1 MATKAAAVASFWMVR
16 SGVAV
21 LAYLLGSLSFAV
33 IVSRAMRLDD
43 PRSYGSG
50 NPGATNVLR
59 SGNKVAAILT
69 LLLDAL
75 KGVVAVLVAR
85 ALSQRLGFGDA
96 TIALAGLAAFLGHLY
111 PVFFRFQGGKGVATA
126 AGVLLALNGWLGLAC
141 LATWLVIAIA
151 TRYSS
156 LAALVT
162 ALLAPFYTWFLAG
175 DLRVVALVAV
185 MSVLLVWRHRSNIA
199 KLRNGAES
207 KLGSKAKS
215 TS

>member
-1 MATKAAAVASFWMVR
+1 MFWSVC
-16 SGVAV
+16 VVV

-33 IVSRAMRLDD
+33 IVSKAMRLDD

-59 SGNKVAAILT
+59 SGNKLAAILT
-69 LLLDAL
+69 LLLDAV
-75 KGVVAVLVAR
+75 KGVVAVLFAR
-85 ALSQRLGFGDA
+85 LMADRLGYGDA

-126 AGVLLALNGWLGLAC
+126 AGVLLALNPWVGLLS
-141 LATWLVIAIA
+141 LATWLAVAIL

-162 ALLAPFYTWFLAG
+162 AVLAPVYVHFLHG
-175 DLRVVALVAV
+175 DAQRVVVVAA
-185 MSVLLVWRHRSNIA
+185 MSVLLVWRHRSNIS
-199 KLRNGAES
+199 KLLGGTES
-207 KLGSKAKS
+207 KLGSKAKRPDAGQP
-215 TS
+215 

>member
-1 MATKAAAVASFWMVR
+1 MVR
-16 SGVAV
+16 VGVAV
-21 LAYLLGSLSFAV
+21 MAYLLGSLSFAV
-33 IVSRAMRLDD
+33 IVSRAMHLDD

-69 LLLDAL
+69 LLLDAI

-85 ALSQRLGFGDA
+85 ALSDQLGFTAA
-96 TIALAGLAAFLGHLY
+96 TVALAGLAAFLGHLY

-126 AGVLLALNGWLGLAC
+126 AGVLLALNGWVGLAS
-141 LATWLVIAIA
+141 LGTWLVIAIA

-162 ALLAPFYTWFLAG
+162 AALAPFYAYFLIG
-175 DLRVVALVAV
+175 NLQVVALVAV
-185 MSVLLVWRHRSNIA
+185 MSVLLVWRHRSNIT
-199 KLRNGAES
+199 KLLNGTES
-207 KLGSKAKS
+207 KLGSKANKPDPA
-215 TS
+215 TGQ

>member
-1 MATKAAAVASFWMVR
+1 MVVV
-16 SGVAV
+16 GVAV

-33 IVSRAMRLDD
+33 IVSKAMRLDD
-43 PRSYGSG
+43 PRTYGSG

-85 ALSQRLGFGDA
+85 ALAERFGFGA
-96 TIALAGLAAFLGHLY
+96 TTIALAGLAAFLGHLY
-111 PVFFRFQGGKGVATA
+111 PVFFKFEGGKGVATA
-126 AGVLLALNGWLGLAC
+126 AGVLLALNVWVGLAS
-141 LATWLVIAIA
+141 LATWLVIAAA

-162 ALLAPFYTWFLAG
+162 ALLAPVYMFFIVG
-175 DLRVVALVAV
+175 DLQVVALVAV
-185 MSVLLVWRHRSNIA
+185 MSVLLIWRHRSNIT
-199 KLRNGAES
+199 KLSNGTES
-207 KLGSKAKS
+207 KLGSKASKPAGPAP
-215 TS
+215 